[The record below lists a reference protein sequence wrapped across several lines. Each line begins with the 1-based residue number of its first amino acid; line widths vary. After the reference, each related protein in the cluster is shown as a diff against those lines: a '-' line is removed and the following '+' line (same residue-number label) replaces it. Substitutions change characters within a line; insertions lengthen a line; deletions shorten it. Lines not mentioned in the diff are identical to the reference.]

1 VSETDRPGSEIERV
15 ASRGLAPLEGA
26 PGDEWSGDAGPDREP
41 GAGYVDDQDFDEG
54 PGVDWAKQFTTLR
67 QHKVALACAALTVV
81 QLIWKAAFIS
91 RYFFHQDDFQVLD
104 VARKSGLSWQYLT
117 HVDSGHL
124 FPGVYA
130 IAWVLA
136 RTALYNWAVASGVIL
151 VMIAGASV
159 SAWWLLRTLL
169 GDRPAILIPFTL
181 YLCSALPFGMT
192 TWWIT
197 GAEALPLQIALF
209 MALSSHVRYARTGEL
224 RHAVRSAAWV
234 FFGLLFFEKSV
245 FIPLVL
251 FAVTAGYLTRRRRLM
266 SAVAVTA
273 VRHRKAWFIYLGL
286 LAGYGIVLVTAL
298 HTSATK
304 AAAPSSGQA
313 FYSFTSR
320 LLTDTLLPGLL
331 GGPWRWYHP
340 VNSVGAYA
348 YPPTGLIWLA
358 AIVILAIIAA
368 SILTRPVAWRAWAV
382 LVGWVVLADILPVAI
397 GRLNIPGYAALFGME
412 TRYVADVPAVLAI
425 VVALAFWPV
434 AGLAQD
440 EPAPARQKEFFTGRW
455 RAVAIAVV
463 AVCVLGSV
471 WSVQRFQTL
480 TTRFTSAVTPVQ
492 TYIANARAAL
502 VQAPA
507 GTVIV
512 SQPVPGSVMESL
524 FGHYAATQVVLGP
537 LVPSSAQM
545 GWTVL
550 PSGQIGQLKV
560 FGPDGRL
567 WPAAID
573 GSTTQSLPFL
583 KSCLTPKRKRLVLQ
597 FPAATWAQD
606 LKDTY
611 VLRLGYVTSAGSA
624 GSIVTVTYG
633 KYVHQFTIR
642 SGVSKAYFTV
652 WGAAQDVELQANLS
666 QGGICFAPAVAG
678 TVGVFPGS
686 PIPSTS
692 S

>member
-1 VSETDRPGSEIERV
+1 VSETDRPGSDIERV
-15 ASRGLAPLEGA
+15 ASRALAPRHAARVDEGPA
-26 PGDEWSGDAGPDREP
+26 HGEP
-41 GAGYVDDQDFDEG
+41 GDDQDFDDG
-54 PGVDWAKQFTTLR
+54 PGVDWSRQVAVVR
-67 QHKVALACAALTVV
+67 QHKVTLACAVLIVI
-81 QLIWKAAFIS
+81 QLIWKASFIS
-91 RYFFHQDDFQVLD
+91 HYFFHQDDFQVLD

-136 RTALYNWAVASGVIL
+136 RAAFYNWAVASGVIL

-169 GDRPAILIPFTL
+169 GDRPAILIPLTL

-197 GAEALPLQIALF
+197 AAEALPLQIALF
-209 MALSSHVRYARTGEL
+209 MALSSHVRYVRTGEL
-224 RHAVRSAAWV
+224 RYAVRSAAWQLL
-234 FFGLLFFEKSV
+234 GLLFFEKSV

-251 FAVTAGYLTRRRRLM
+251 FAVTACYLTRRRRLLP
-266 SAVAVTA
+266 ALKVTA
-273 VRHRKAWFIYLGL
+273 VRYRKAWFIYLGL
-286 LAGYGIVLVTAL
+286 LAVYAVVLVTAL
-298 HTSATK
+298 YGSATK
-304 AAAPSSGQA
+304 AAGPSSGHA
-313 FYSFTSR
+313 ILSFASR
-320 LLTDTLLPGLL
+320 LIYETLLPGLL

-340 VNSVGAYA
+340 LNAAGAYA
-348 YPPTGLIWLA
+348 FPPASVIWLS
-358 AIVILAIIAA
+358 AIVILAIIGA
-368 SILTRPVAWRAWAV
+368 SIFTRPVAWRAWAI
-382 LVGWVVLADILPVAI
+382 LAGWIVLADMLPVAI

-412 TRYVADVPAVLAI
+412 TRYVADVPALLAI
-425 VVALAFWPV
+425 AVALAFWPV
-434 AGLAQD
+434 VSQAQD
-440 EPAPARQKEFFTGRW
+440 ESAPGRRREFFTGRW
-455 RAVAIAVV
+455 RIVAIATV

-492 TYIANARAAL
+492 TYIANAKAAL
-502 VQAPA
+502 AQAPA

-512 SQPVPGSVMESL
+512 SQQVPGSVMEGL
-524 FGHYAATQVVLGP
+524 FGHYAMTQVVLGP
-537 LVPSSAQM
+537 LVPAGAQI

-573 GSTTQSLPFL
+573 GSTTESVPFL
-583 KSCLTPKRKRLVLQ
+583 RSCLTAKRKTLVLH

-611 VLRLGYVTSAGSA
+611 VLRLGYVTSPGSA
-624 GSIVTVTYG
+624 GSTVTVTYG
-633 KYVHQFTIR
+633 SYVRHFTIK
-642 SGVSKAYFTV
+642 SGLSKAYFNV
-652 WGAAQDVELQANLS
+652 WGGAPDVVLQANLS
-666 QGGICFAPAVAG
+666 NGGICFAPAVAG
-678 TVGVFPGS
+678 TVGVLPGS
-686 PIPSTS
+686 PIPATGS
-692 S
+692 